1 MSHALRKVLKRLHY
15 PIGVMLVSVLWY
27 AAYPL
32 SLRNLEE
39 MMAERGV
46 VVDHTTVHRWSVK
59 MMPVL
64 ALVLRQRKRPVGLS
78 WRMDE
83 TYVKVGGQW
92 KYLYRAVHKAEQTI
106 DFLLRA
112 HRDCAAARR
121 FFERAI
127 NLHGLPE
134 KITIDKSGA
143 NTAAIEGIR
152 ADSGAEIEMCQ
163 SKYLNNLIE
172 QDHRAVKR
180 IVRPMLGFK
189 TFRCARALAAGIQT
203 MHMIKKCQLDA
214 INDRASSVANQFYSL
229 AFWTPAALGLTRAA
243 PAIATEPLVRSSAMD
258 GARQPLGCRDAVVGV
273 HFYCYLGANGATQGG
288 HSFALQAIV
297 DLRAFAPLP
306 EHPGAVKRCQV
317 LRHIGLGGVD
327 LRQQLGDIALPVA
340 HGADDPQP
348 HRRRQQTEQLG
359 G

>member
-1 MSHALRKVLKRLHY
+1 MTKAVTKTMNDAMGKVLKRLHY
-15 PIGVMLVSVLWY
+15 PIEVMLVCVRWY

-46 VVDHTTVHRWSVK
+46 MVDHTTVHRWAVK
-59 MMPVL
+59 MLPIL
-64 ALVLRQRKRPVGLS
+64 ALMLRRRKRPVGLS

-92 KYLYRAVHKAEQTI
+92 KYLYRAVDKAGQTI

-112 HRDCAAARR
+112 HRDHAAARC

-127 NLHGLPE
+127 DLHGVPE

-152 ADSGAEIEMCQ
+152 ADSGADIEIRQ

-189 TFRCARALAAGIQT
+189 NFRCARALIAGIET
-203 MHMIKKCQLDA
+203 MHMIKKGQLDA
-214 INDRASSVANQFYSL
+214 VKDRASSAANQFYSL
-229 AFWTPAALGLTRAA
+229 AF
-243 PAIATEPLVRSSAMD
+243 
-258 GARQPLGCRDAVVGV
+258 
-273 HFYCYLGANGATQGG
+273 
-288 HSFALQAIV
+288 
-297 DLRAFAPLP
+297 
-306 EHPGAVKRCQV
+306 
-317 LRHIGLGGVD
+317 
-327 LRQQLGDIALPVA
+327 
-340 HGADDPQP
+340 
-348 HRRRQQTEQLG
+348 
-359 G
+359 